1 MVVAHWVMAQR
12 VAPVE
17 VRLVAAVTDSSINVS
32 AFCSEQGISRETFY
46 RWRRRYL
53 EEGLAGLVPRSSAP
67 KTSPGRTA
75 TGIEDA
81 VIVLRKQLDD
91 AGLDAGAATIHA
103 HLLRRPMPAVPSVAT
118 IWRILV
124 RRGFVSPAP
133 RKRPHSSWR
142 RFVAAAPNE
151 LWQADA
157 TKWVIGSGQVEILTF
172 LDDHSRMVVGC
183 RAVACATTE
192 NTWELFCAATNR
204 WGLPN
209 GQLSDNGLNFSGRLR
224 GFEVSFEINL
234 RAAGVRPIT
243 SRPYHPQTCG
253 KVERFQ
259 QTLKKWLRRQPLARD
274 LDELQAQLDW
284 FINYYNTVR
293 PHRAINNH
301 TPLEQWTA
309 TTKTTNPGI
318 PLPANTRTVT
328 TDVDNQGIIRTR
340 PWSIHVGVDHI
351 GRTAKVLINDTHAA
365 IYIDNT
371 LIRHLELD
379 HSRPYQPSGKKRG
392 GPRRRLP

>member
-1 MVVAHWVMAQR
+1 VD
-12 VAPVE
+12 
-17 VRLVAAVTDSSINVS
+17 VRLVAAVSDSSVNVS
-32 AFCSEQGISRETFY
+32 AFCRDHGISRETFY
-46 RWRRRYL
+46 VWRRRYRA
-53 EEGLAGLVPRSSAP
+53 EGLAGLVPRSSAAT
-67 KTSPGRTA
+67 TSPNRTA
-75 TGIEDA
+75 TSVEDA

-103 HLLRRPMPAVPSVAT
+103 HLLRRRMPAVPSVAT

-124 RRGFVSPAP
+124 RRGFVAPAP
-133 RKRPHSSWR
+133 RKRPHSSWH

-172 LDDHSRMVVGC
+172 LDDHSRLVVGC

-224 GFEVSFEINL
+224 GFEVGFEINL

-293 PHRAINNH
+293 PHRAIDNH
-301 TPLEQWTA
+301 TPLEQWSA
-309 TTKTTNPGI
+309 TPKITNPGI
-318 PLPANTRTVT
+318 PLPAATRTVT

-340 PWSIHVGVDHI
+340 PWSIHVGIDYI

-379 HSRPYQPSGKKRG
+379 PTRPYQPSGKKRG